1 VRQHVVCHTSQK
13 DPAVSADK
21 ISGQQNVDKSKIVR
35 GGMVVVGDQVLIS
48 EQRHTQLTCCSKQVK
63 FDQSK
68 LAPRYT
74 MAIWHHQFTVSARMF
89 VILKCMPAAQSYS

>member
-21 ISGQQNVDKSKIVR
+21 ISGQQNVKKSKTGR
-35 GGMVVVGDQVLIS
+35 GGMVVGDQVLIS
-48 EQRHTQLTCCSKQVK
+48 EHTMHTHLTCCSKQVK

-74 MAIWHHQFTVSARMF
+74 MAS
-89 VILKCMPAAQSYS
+89 